1 MGWRMSPAVLAL
13 SFSIAAFA
21 NISLSFA
28 QAGSTGGT
36 IGKQDKSVSGEEDIR
51 QKPGPV
57 RRANP
62 NHSNPSH
69 RVSPMPSG
77 RGSVTLYNGTWNG
90 VSTGHCIAAWTWTLQ
105 VSNGVISGSGTNG
118 RVTEGGGINGVMVV
132 LGTAYNFVGHLNPKE
147 ASGTWTSRPGCFGGW
162 TATKS

>member
-1 MGWRMSPAVLAL
+1 MGWGSLTAVAAL

-36 IGKQDKSVSGEEDIR
+36 IGKQDKSVSGEEDMR
-51 QKPGPV
+51 QKRGSV
-57 RRANP
+57 RRA
-62 NHSNPSH
+62 PSH
-69 RVSPMPSG
+69 RVSPMPSA
-77 RGSVTLYNGTWNG
+77 RGSVGLYNGTWNG

-105 VSNGVISGSGTNG
+105 VSNGAISGSGTNG
-118 RVTEGGGINGVMVV
+118 RVTEGGAINGVMVV